1 MSQPDGAVANAAADP
16 SPSAPPRP
24 PPVEWPED
32 DQLTREWVAG
42 LTATL
47 DWCSRHLPAD
57 QLPTVLPAPLV
68 QRLVLRAAS
77 GLHQEP
83 NLVRID
89 PRPGQSVVVVG
100 DVHGQLHDVI
110 FLLQDAGF
118 PSEERLFVFNGDYV
132 DRGAWGVE
140 TFLLLLAWKLT
151 GIKRLPTVLLP
162 NCVFLLRGNHE
173 SKYCT
178 SVYGFEK
185 EVMTKFKDQGPP
197 VYRKFLRCFEDLP
210 LATII
215 AGCVYTAHGGVFRGT
230 IVLPSKRTKKGKK
243 GRKYKADSTVDS
255 TAIKL
260 GSLDELLK
268 ARRTVL
274 DPPWEGPNL
283 IPGDVLWSDPS
294 LELGLSPNN
303 ERGIGLLWGPDIT
316 QQFLRTNNLKLI
328 IRSHEGPDARDKRH
342 DLLGMDKG
350 YTIDHDGECGKL
362 ITLFS
367 APDYPQFQASEDRYN
382 NCGAYIVLN
391 PPDFATPIFRSFE
404 AVKPRPAA
412 HPFYDFEEVID
423 SDEELNLDAMDS
435 STSTVTRTVK
445 CLRVFVVMDVAGYLD
460 LETCHTNIG
469 EVSSMLEPFTVPF
482 AFEDVLIADE
492 KLNEMCIRGKDE
504 ERISNSP
511 SERTSSFKMM
521 ASSSIAF
528 LIPATARPPAGAV
541 NVTSR
546 SPPSVRM
553 WCDDRARSQLR
564 LVAAAVKRRY
574 KGTVRKEA
582 ALAELIER
590 KVAEAMEAC
599 GEEKDEGCRVA
610 WDEVEEL
617 SQAKADLRRR
627 IAEAPD
633 DPLEPFCAHNPTA
646 DDCAVVYVDD

>member
-42 LTATL
+42 LTSTL

-140 TFLLLLAWKLT
+140 TFLLLLAWK
-151 GIKRLPTVLLP
+151 VLLP

-230 IVLPSKRTKKGKK
+230 IVLPSKRAKKGKK

-435 STSTVTRTVK
+435 STSTVTRTVTLSQK
-445 CLRVFVVMDVAGYLD
+445 HVIQILAKV
-460 LETCHTNIG
+460 T
-469 EVSSMLEPFTVPF
+469 SMYALQFDIEQLEPFTVPF

-492 KLNEMCIRGKDE
+492 KLNEMCI
-504 ERISNSP
+504 
-511 SERTSSFKMM
+511 SSFKKM
-521 ASSSIAF
+521 ASSSIAS
-528 LIPATARPPAGAV
+528 LIPATALSPASAV
-541 NVTSR
+541 NVTRR

-553 WCDDRARSQLR
+553 WCDDRARRQHR
-564 LVAAAVKRRY
+564 LVATAVKRRY

-582 ALAELIER
+582 ALAELIEL
-590 KVAEAMEAC
+590 KVAEAMDAC

-610 WDEVEEL
+610 WDEVEEV